1 MSGSF
6 SWDLLADLQDMW
18 SLAFMVNAFR
28 AGTIAAVLAGPVGWF
43 MVIRRQNFAGHTLA
57 VVGFPGAA
65 GAIWAGV
72 SIAYGYFAFCLLG
85 ALAIAILPGAG
96 SGAGASS
103 GGSAGDADDAD
114 ASAITGTVQAFALAC
129 GMAFLAWHGGFLDST
144 TSLLFGSFL
153 GITTGQVTLLAA
165 VAVVAVGALGLTGRA
180 LLFASVD
187 PDVARAQGLPTRW
200 LAIGYLVLLAVTVSE
215 VGQITGALLVFAL
228 LVLPAATAQRLTAR
242 PGLGVVVSVGLA
254 LVTVWTGLFVGY
266 YSPYPIGFWLTSIAF
281 AGYVAAH
288 AGGRVRNR
296 LATRTPRRPTPA
308 VAR

>member
-6 SWDLLADLQDMW
+6 SWNLLADLKDMW

-85 ALAIAILPGAG
+85 ALAIAILPGSGGG
-96 SGAGASS
+96 SD
-103 GGSAGDADDAD
+103 GSAGRGDDAD
-114 ASAITGTVQAFALAC
+114 ASAITGTVQAFVLAT
-129 GMAFLAWHGGFLDST
+129 GMAFLAWYGGFLDSA

-153 GITTGQVTLLAA
+153 GITTSQVTVLAA
-165 VAVVAVGALGLTGRA
+165 VAVMSVAGLGLIGRA
-180 LLFASVD
+180 LLFASID
-187 PDVARAQGLPTRW
+187 PYVARARGLPTRW
-200 LAIGYLVLLAVTVSE
+200 LGFGFLVLLALTVAE

-242 PGLGVVVSVGLA
+242 PGLGVAVSVVLA
-254 LVTVWTGLFVGY
+254 VVTVWTALFVGY
-266 YSPYPIGFWLTSIAF
+266 YSPYPIGFWLTSVAF

-288 AGGRVRNR
+288 AGGHVRDR
-296 LATRTPRRPTPA
+296 LATRTPRRPAPA